1 MGRVT
6 HPTHS
11 PGSEVKTAWPWG
23 GVSPGCTGFP
33 GGGVYVTEP
42 TGRLQVL
49 KGETRRAEETWQ
61 VAFGGTQDLR
71 GEAAGGK

>member
-6 HPTHS
+6 HLMHS
-11 PGSEVKTAWPWG
+11 LGSEVNTAWPWG
-23 GVSPGCTGFP
+23 GVSPGCTCFP
-33 GGGVYVTEP
+33 GGGVYVSEP

-49 KGETRRAEETWQ
+49 KAETRRADGTWQ
-61 VAFGGTQDLR
+61 VAFGGAQDLR